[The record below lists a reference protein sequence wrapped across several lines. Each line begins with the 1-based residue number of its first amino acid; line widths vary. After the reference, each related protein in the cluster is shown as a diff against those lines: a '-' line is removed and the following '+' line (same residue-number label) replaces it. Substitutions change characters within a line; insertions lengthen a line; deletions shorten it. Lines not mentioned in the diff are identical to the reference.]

1 MLSANG
7 ETNAVMK
14 GIKHGACDYLLKPVR
29 IEELKVIW
37 QHVVRKRKDDGRNR
51 VNDGGD
57 NHGSDSLKC
66 SKKRKDALEEED
78 EAEVENEDPS
88 SSKKQRVVW
97 SVDLHQKFVS
107 AVDQLGID
115 SKFPLLSLFACCRWN
130 VYIFV
135 SICI

>member
-57 NHGSDSLKC
+57 NHGSDSFKC

-78 EAEVENEDPS
+78 DAEVENEDPS

-115 SKFPLLSLFACCRWN
+115 SKLPLLSLFAYCGGN
-130 VYIFV
+130 VSIFVVYI
-135 SICI
+135 

>member
-97 SVDLHQKFVS
+97 SVDLHQK
-107 AVDQLGID
+107 
-115 SKFPLLSLFACCRWN
+115 LSVLWTN
-130 VYIFV
+130 
-135 SICI
+135 

>member
-1 MLSANG
+1 M
-7 ETNAVMK
+7 
-14 GIKHGACDYLLKPVR
+14 
-29 IEELKVIW
+29 
-37 QHVVRKRKDDGRNR
+37 
-51 VNDGGD
+51 NDGGD

-115 SKFPLLSLFACCRWN
+115 SKISFSLFC
-130 VYIFV
+130 VY
-135 SICI
+135 